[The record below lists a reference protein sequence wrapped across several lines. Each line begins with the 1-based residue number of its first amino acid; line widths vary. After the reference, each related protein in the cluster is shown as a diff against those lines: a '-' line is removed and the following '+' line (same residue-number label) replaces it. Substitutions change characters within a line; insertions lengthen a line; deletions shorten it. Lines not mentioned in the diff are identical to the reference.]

1 MSERNRKLENSK
13 YKEAKAS
20 PGFLFWK
27 TFNSWQ
33 RLIRESL
40 EPLGLTQVQYSILA
54 ATRLAATSYL
64 ESAEHVTQ
72 QNVYWCS
79 LAFHSHRGFSPVIG
93 RPCKIQAAVSTGFTQ
108 TTEENR

>member
-1 MSERNRKLENSK
+1 MSIVLHMLHAVLASQICLNEIENSK

-27 TFNSWQ
+27 MFNSWQ

-40 EPLGLTQVQYSILA
+40 EPLRLTQVQYSILA
-54 ATRLAATSYL
+54 VTSYL

-72 QNVYWCS
+72 QNVS
-79 LAFHSHRGFSPVIG
+79 DQR
-93 RPCKIQAAVSTGFTQ
+93 
-108 TTEENR
+108 